1 MSNNINVIK
10 TVVFVFLFLFSIKSN
25 AQTTNGATVSGTL
38 IDASNNQPLG
48 FATVSLINKTTNQPK
63 SMQTDMDGKFSFTGV
78 SNGSYIFRAIYVGYL
93 TYNRDTINI
102 TPK

>member
-25 AQTTNGATVSGTL
+25 AQSANGATVSGTL

-48 FATVSLINKTTNQPK
+48 FATVSLINKATNQPK
-63 SMQTDMDGKFSFTGV
+63 SMQTDMDGKFTFTGV
-78 SNGSYIFRAIYVGYL
+78 SNG
-93 TYNRDTINI
+93 
-102 TPK
+102 